1 MRLTP
6 KGPPG
11 RMNRKALAFEGEIC
25 RLHLEGYSCEAIRQA
40 LVDAGVTVSLSTVK
54 REITRLAKRG
64 SVRQTQRAVQN
75 LVTEPQVAHTPTAQP
90 APAFASDPRS
100 GKEVA
105 ESFVKGRIT
114 NSLLR
119 VRRDHE
125 SSRH

>member
-1 MRLTP
+1 
-6 KGPPG
+6 
-11 RMNRKALAFEGEIC
+11 MNRKALAFEGEIC